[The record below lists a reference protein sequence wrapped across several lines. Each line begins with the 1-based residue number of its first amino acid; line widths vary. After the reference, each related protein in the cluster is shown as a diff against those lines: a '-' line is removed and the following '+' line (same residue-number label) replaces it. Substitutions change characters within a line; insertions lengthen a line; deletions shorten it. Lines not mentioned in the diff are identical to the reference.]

1 LIETLP
7 ADQVENGNVT
17 FSSSAPK
24 SISISAIAKPAGIE
38 QGPLVGHFVFSG
50 DANIAVSNIPQ
61 NFMQAVV
68 RNADTQSQEVQPY
81 SEEIQDKT
89 LFYVIKK
96 EEIQGKPSFMV
107 SYAWGGYR
115 NDLVTT
121 MYWRLVLVMLA
132 FFILSWIPSL
142 VLSRYLTRPLVEM
155 EANIARI
162 TEREWHKPFILNRKD
177 EIGRL
182 AHTFEN
188 MRVRLVKQDEAQQSF
203 LQNIS
208 HELKTPVMVIRSYA
222 NSILDGIYPNETLDR
237 SIAVIDQE
245 ALRLEKRIKDLLFL
259 NKLKYLETKGQNDK
273 VFNLS
278 TVICQIVERFRCIRA
293 DLQWE
298 VNLPVIMVDGNQ
310 EQWRIAVE
318 NILDNQIRY
327 AVSKI
332 KIEKI
337 ADQTATILRIY
348 NDGEPIPAE
357 ARETIFETFKTG
369 SCGDFGLGLAIV
381 KQIVNGHHG
390 DIRVET
396 EAGGTAF
403 YISLRPGQGPPHT

>member
-1 LIETLP
+1 
-7 ADQVENGNVT
+7 
-17 FSSSAPK
+17 
-24 SISISAIAKPAGIE
+24 
-38 QGPLVGHFVFSG
+38 
-50 DANIAVSNIPQ
+50 
-61 NFMQAVV
+61 
-68 RNADTQSQEVQPY
+68 
-81 SEEIQDKT
+81 
-89 LFYVIKK
+89 
-96 EEIQGKPSFMV
+96 
-107 SYAWGGYR
+107 
-115 NDLVTT
+115 
-121 MYWRLVLVMLA
+121 
-132 FFILSWIPSL
+132 
-142 VLSRYLTRPLVEM
+142 M